1 MSTDPA
7 PAPAPLLSP
16 WRWWVCVLLM
26 LATVINYMD
35 RMALNQMA
43 KEIKDAFGMNNEQY
57 SWLESVFSLA
67 FAIGAVTTGYVVDRV
82 SVRWVYPLMVIG
94 WSVAGM
100 VTGFAGSFW
109 MLLTCRF
116 MLGLFEAGNWP
127 CGIRTTRA
135 VLPPAE
141 RSFGNSLFQSGTA
154 LGAVV
159 TPLIVLAIL
168 QRAEAA
174 GASETWRIPFRI
186 IGGLGLVWVALWFIT
201 IPKALLEPPPAAG
214 GVPAHQ
220 GAANFADVF
229 RDRRFW
235 ALAAMVMAVNFTW
248 HGYRTWLPLYLREQR
263 GYSREAMSAFTT
275 VYYLVADVGSWTV
288 GIVTL
293 LLCKR
298 GMRVHVSR
306 LLAFAGCALLT
317 VCTVSVPFLP
327 ASWVLEA
334 VLLVIAF
341 GALGLFPTYFALSQ
355 ELSSKHQGKV
365 TGVLG
370 AFAHLSLFAV
380 YPIEGW
386 ICDRTKSYEW
396 VLGGIG
402 VFPLLAFATMFA
414 LWPPRHEPP
423 PPAPVDGPGAGNRR

>member
-1 MSTDPA
+1 MSTAPPLPPPA
-7 PAPAPLLSP
+7 SP

-67 FAIGAVTTGYVVDRV
+67 FAIGAISTGYLVDRV
-82 SVRWVYPLMVIG
+82 SVRWVYPLMVVG
-94 WSVAGM
+94 WSFAGIL
-100 VTGFAGSFW
+100 TGFAGSFW

-116 MLGLFEAGNWP
+116 LLGLFEAGNWP

-159 TPLIVLAIL
+159 TPLMVLAIL
-168 QRAEAA
+168 QRAESA
-174 GASETWRIPFRI
+174 GATADTWRIPFRI
-186 IGGLGLVWVALWFIT
+186 IGALGLVWVALWFVT
-201 IPKALLEPPPAAG
+201 VPKVMLNPTDAVGAA
-214 GVPAHQ
+214 PAHQ
-220 GAANFADVF
+220 GAVRFAAVF

-235 ALAAMVMAVNFTW
+235 ALAAMVVAVNFAW

-263 GYSREAMSAFTT
+263 GYSREEMSAFTT
-275 VYYLVADVGSWTV
+275 VYYLVADVGSWTC
-288 GIVTL
+288 GLLTL
-293 LLCKR
+293 VLCKR

-317 VCTVSVPFLP
+317 VCTVGVPFLP
-327 ASWVLEA
+327 GGWVLEA
-334 VLLVIAF
+334 GLLLIAF

-380 YPIEGW
+380 YPVEGW
-386 ICDRTKSYEW
+386 ICDETHSYEW
-396 VLGGIG
+396 VLGGVG
-402 VFPLLAFATMFA
+402 LFPLVALGVMLW
-414 LWPPRHEPP
+414 LWPPKGE
-423 PPAPVDGPGAGNRR
+423 AAAVSA

>member
-1 MSTDPA
+1 MSTAQP
-7 PAPAPLLSP
+7 LSP

-43 KEIKDAFGMNNEQY
+43 VEIKAALGLDNQQY

-67 FAIGAVTTGYVVDRV
+67 FAVGALTTGYVVDRA
-82 SVRWVYPLMVIG
+82 SVRWVYPLMVVG
-94 WSVAGM
+94 WSLAGIL
-100 VTGFAGSFW
+100 TGFASTFW

-116 MLGLFEAGNWP
+116 LLGLFEAGNWP
-127 CGIRTTRA
+127 CGIRTTRM

-141 RSFGNSLFQSGTA
+141 RSLGNSLFQSGTA

-159 TPLIVLAIL
+159 TPLMVLVIL
-168 QRAEAA
+168 QKAEVL
-174 GASETWRIPFRI
+174 GITDVWRVPFRV
-186 IGGLGLVWVALWFIT
+186 IGALGLVWVALWFIT
-201 IPKALLEPPPAAG
+201 IPKSMLAPRDESGTEPAQAG
-214 GVPAHQ
+214 SGRFVA
-220 GAANFADVF
+220 VF

-235 ALAAMVMAVNFTW
+235 ALVAMVMAVNFTW

-263 GYSREAMSAFTT
+263 GYSREEMSAFTT

-288 GIVTL
+288 GLLTL
-293 LLCKR
+293 VLCKR
-298 GMRVHVSR
+298 GVRVHVSR

-317 VCTVSVPFLP
+317 VCTASVPFLP
-327 ASWVLEA
+327 GGAVLEA
-334 VLLVIAF
+334 GLLVIAF

-355 ELSSKHQGKV
+355 ELSAKHQGKV
-365 TGVLG
+365 TGTLG

-380 YPIEGW
+380 YPIEGY
-386 ICDRTKSYEW
+386 ICQATGSFEW

-402 VFPLLAFATMFA
+402 LFPLLAFVAMFA
-414 LWPPRHEPP
+414 LWPPGYEPP
-423 PPAPVDGPGAGNRR
+423 PEPSAEDEDDRNYS